1 MNLPRRSI
9 SPAPRLRGEGWGEG
23 PLLGHG
29 KQMLE
34 AGARLGSYE
43 IVASIGAGGMGEVY
57 RAKDLKL
64 GRDVAIK
71 ILREDLALDPERLR
85 RFEQEAHA
93 ASSLNH
99 PNIVTIHN
107 IGEHE
112 GTRYI
117 AMEYVEGKTLREMLG
132 GEPLPNKKLLQLSTQ
147 IADGLAKAHSA
158 GIVHRDLKPENLMV
172 TNDGFVK
179 ILDFG
184 IAKLTP
190 QLYEASSEESSSSR
204 VGGTLAKEGTTP
216 GVVMGTVGYMS
227 PEQAKGLPSDYRSDQ
242 FALGTVLYEMAAGKR
257 AFRHDTQGETQV
269 AIIRDEPEALTQ
281 LNPNLPAPF
290 RWIVERCLAKAPEER
305 YTSTQDLAR
314 ELQNV
319 RDHLDEVSSSTVV
332 AKPQLGHRRAGILS
346 LAALPIIVLALV
358 VGLNVGDLRER
369 LFGGATPGRIE
380 SIAVLPLENLSGD
393 PEQEYFADGMTEALI
408 ADLAKVGSI
417 KVISRTSVM
426 QYKGVKKPLPEI
438 ARELGVDAVVEG
450 SVMRSGDRVRITAQL
465 IDAATDQH
473 LWTESYERDL
483 RDILAL
489 QSEVARAIAK
499 EIKITLTPQEEA
511 LLASARPVDPE
522 AHEAYLRGRYSWN
535 KEDVKTAVDY
545 FERAIDQDPDYAIAY
560 AGLADAYAILGLWGI
575 TPPAEAIPKA
585 RAAVQKAL
593 ELDDTLAEAHTPL
606 GLIKFYFDWE
616 WSAAQAEF
624 RRALELNPS
633 YALAHDFYAVY
644 LAAVGRLDEA
654 LAEIKRAKELDP
666 LSLRMDVA
674 LAFQFRLS
682 RQYDRS
688 IEEAQKVLEM
698 DPSYWLAQ
706 LNLATTYR
714 AKGLDEEIVLEA
726 YRKQHVL
733 AGDSERVEAVDR
745 GYAESGPRGAYLEV
759 AEMLVAR
766 SKLRYV
772 SSIDTALAY
781 VYCER
786 KDEAFF
792 WLEKAYAEG
801 NPFLALLAVET
812 DWDPIRS
819 DPRFQDLVR
828 RMNFPD

>member
-1 MNLPRRSI
+1 M
-9 SPAPRLRGEGWGEG
+9 
-23 PLLGHG
+23 
-29 KQMLE
+29 
-34 AGARLGSYE
+34 
-43 IVASIGAGGMGEVY
+43 
-57 RAKDLKL
+57 
-64 GRDVAIK
+64 
-71 ILREDLALDPERLR
+71 
-85 RFEQEAHA
+85 
-93 ASSLNH
+93 
-99 PNIVTIHN
+99 
-107 IGEHE
+107 
-112 GTRYI
+112 
-117 AMEYVEGKTLREMLG
+117 
-132 GEPLPNKKLLQLSTQ
+132 
-147 IADGLAKAHSA
+147 
-158 GIVHRDLKPENLMV
+158 
-172 TNDGFVK
+172 
-179 ILDFG
+179 
-184 IAKLTP
+184 
-190 QLYEASSEESSSSR
+190 
-204 VGGTLAKEGTTP
+204 
-216 GVVMGTVGYMS
+216 
-227 PEQAKGLPSDYRSDQ
+227 
-242 FALGTVLYEMAAGKR
+242 
-257 AFRHDTQGETQV
+257 
-269 AIIRDEPEALTQ
+269 
-281 LNPNLPAPF
+281 
-290 RWIVERCLAKAPEER
+290 
-305 YTSTQDLAR
+305 
-314 ELQNV
+314 
-319 RDHLDEVSSSTVV
+319 
-332 AKPQLGHRRAGILS
+332 
-346 LAALPIIVLALV
+346 
-358 VGLNVGDLRER
+358 NVGDLRER